1 MQVRQRKRALMAL
14 KGKNRKRRFRWAAQ
28 LRQQLRRLVYASRV
42 HRRWRK
48 RLMPNRPSSLL
59 RMIEQQETLTIHLRT
74 LTPCELQSAL
84 ASQSTHPQ
92 D

>member
-1 MQVRQRKRALMAL
+1 MQVRQRKRLLMQGRA
-14 KGKNRKRRFRWAAQ
+14 RKVSLHRRWQIA
-28 LRQQLRRLVYASRV
+28 LRRELRALVYASRV

-59 RMIEQQETLTIHLRT
+59 RVIEQQERLTIRLRT
-74 LTPCELQSAL
+74 LTPCELRSML